1 MGLALFASLGL
12 PGLSGFVGEF
22 LIFNGVFG
30 LVPWSAAVSVI
41 GLLLTAV
48 FLLRLIRK
56 VFHGPLAAGPGEMA
70 RPNDRRTLAVRP
82 GHRPD
87 RHSRLVAAGAPSIH
101 QWRHAPL
108 ARTSPPDPMTPAWT
122 ILSAFAGALLVLLLP
137 ARMAGVVAGHRA
149 GGFARRRGG
158 RRRRL
163 PGAPERSGR
172 GRSGRSTGRGFP
184 VWASASILRPTGLSL
199 TLLLL
204 TGIVAVA
211 GVLFSWNV
219 ERRPRAFF
227 AFFMTII
234 GGVYGVFLSRDAF
247 LLFVCYEIVI
257 LPKYML
263 IAIWGSTNKEYG
275 AMKLTMYS
283 IGSSA
288 LILIGLVV
296 AYAAAGGTSFDHQP
310 SGGAH
315 YSPALQAWAFPV
327 LFLGFAVLAGI
338 WPFHT
343 WAPTGHVAAPTAA
356 SMLLAGVVMKL
367 GAYGALCVAMPLF
380 PQGFEQW
387 KPVIAGLA
395 VIGMVYGALTALAQ
409 KDLKF
414 VIGYSSVSHMGFV
427 LLGLA
432 AGTHWGLRGAVL
444 QMISHGIIAGL
455 LFGIAGRVVYERT
468 HTRDLT
474 ALQGFDLVAH
484 PARGG
489 GRLHAGHR
497 GLDGAAGIQR
507 IRGGNLGGDR
517 ALADVPV
524 AGARGRARHHHHRRV
539 FIAGPAQGVF
549 PGEESRPMPRRP
561 RCRRSPGRKFPPS
574 SLLIAVSLAI
584 GIYPKPWVV
593 LIDEGLRSPLFQSIL
608 SLP

>member
-1 MGLALFASLGL
+1 
-12 PGLSGFVGEF
+12 
-22 LIFNGVFG
+22 
-30 LVPWSAAVSVI
+30 
-41 GLLLTAV
+41 
-48 FLLRLIRK
+48 
-56 VFHGPLAAGPGEMA
+56 
-70 RPNDRRTLAVRP
+70 
-82 GHRPD
+82 
-87 RHSRLVAAGAPSIH
+87 
-101 QWRHAPL
+101 
-108 ARTSPPDPMTPAWT
+108 MTPAWT

-137 ARMAGVVAGHRA
+137 VRMAALSRVIALVASLVGAVAAA
-149 GGFARRRGG
+149 GCCLARLGD
-158 RRRRL
+158 
-163 PGAPERSGR
+163 PAA
-172 GRSGRSTGRGFP
+172 P
-184 VWASASILRPTGLSL
+184 VWDFNRPWIPTLGITFHLAADGLSL

-211 GVLFSWNV
+211 GVLFSWNI

-257 LPKYML
+257 VPKYML

-296 AYAAAGGTSFDHQP
+296 AYAAAGGTSFDIYHLA
-310 SGGAH
+310 GAH
-315 YSPALQAWAFPV
+315 YAPALQAWAFPV

-367 GAYGALCVAMPLF
+367 GAYGALCVAMPIF

-395 VIGMVYGALTALAQ
+395 VIGVVYGALTALAQ

-474 ALQGFDLVAH
+474 ALREFDLWRAL
-484 PARGG
+484 P
-489 GRLHAGHR
+489 
-497 GLDGAAGIQR
+497 GAAVGFT
-507 IRGGNLGGDR
+507 
-517 ALADVPV
+517 LATAASMGLPGFSGFVAEISVAIGLWQTYPWLVPV
-524 AGARGRARHHHHRRV
+524 VALGIVITGAFSLRAMHKA
-539 FIAGPAQGVF
+539 FF
-549 PGEESRPMPRRP
+549 PV
-561 RCRRSPGRKFPPS
+561 RKSLDTAPPVLPPLTWPEIS
-574 SLLIAVSLAI
+574 AISLLIAVSLAI

-593 LIDEGLRSPLFQSIL
+593 LIDEGLRSPLFQTIL
-608 SLP
+608 SQP

>member
-1 MGLALFASLGL
+1 
-12 PGLSGFVGEF
+12 
-22 LIFNGVFG
+22 
-30 LVPWSAAVSVI
+30 
-41 GLLLTAV
+41 
-48 FLLRLIRK
+48 
-56 VFHGPLAAGPGEMA
+56 
-70 RPNDRRTLAVRP
+70 
-82 GHRPD
+82 
-87 RHSRLVAAGAPSIH
+87 
-101 QWRHAPL
+101 
-108 ARTSPPDPMTPAWT
+108 MTPAWT

-137 ARMAGVVAGHRA
+137 ARMARVTALAASLVGAMA
-149 GGFARRRGG
+149 AAISCLT
-158 RRRRL
+158 RL
-163 PGAPERSGR
+163 ANPAD
-172 GRSGRSTGRGFP
+172 P
-184 VWASASILRPTGLSL
+184 VWSFDRPWIPSLGVRFHLGADGLSL

-227 AFFMTII
+227 AFFLTII

-263 IAIWGSTNKEYG
+263 IAIWGSTHKEYG

-283 IGSSA
+283 IGASA

-296 AYAAAGGTSFDHQP
+296 AYAAAGGTSFDL
-310 SGGAH
+310 AH
-315 YSPALQAWAFPV
+315 LAAANYSPALQAWAFPA
-327 LFLGFAVLAGI
+327 LFLGFAVLAGM

-387 KPVIAGLA
+387 RPVIAGLA
-395 VIGMVYGALTALAQ
+395 VIGIVYGALTALSQ

-468 HTRDLT
+468 HTRDLSE
-474 ALQGFDLVAH
+474 LRKFDLWRTL
-484 PARGG
+484 P
-489 GRLHAGHR
+489 
-497 GLDGAAGIQR
+497 GAAVGFTLATAASMGLPGFSGFVAEISVAIGLWQSYPWLVPVIAVGI
-507 IRGGNLGGDR
+507 IITGAFSLR
-517 ALADVPV
+517 ALHKAFFPV
-524 AGARGRARHHHHRRV
+524 RKSDDAAAPALPRLTWPEISA
-539 FIAGPAQGVF
+539 IA
-549 PGEESRPMPRRP
+549 
-561 RCRRSPGRKFPPS
+561 
-574 SLLIAVSLAI
+574 LLIAVSLAI

-593 LIDEGLRSPLFQSIL
+593 LIDDGLRSPLFQSIL
-608 SLP
+608 SKP

>member
-1 MGLALFASLGL
+1 
-12 PGLSGFVGEF
+12 
-22 LIFNGVFG
+22 
-30 LVPWSAAVSVI
+30 
-41 GLLLTAV
+41 
-48 FLLRLIRK
+48 
-56 VFHGPLAAGPGEMA
+56 
-70 RPNDRRTLAVRP
+70 
-82 GHRPD
+82 
-87 RHSRLVAAGAPSIH
+87 
-101 QWRHAPL
+101 
-108 ARTSPPDPMTPAWT
+108 MTPAWT

-137 ARMAGVVAGHRA
+137 ARMAAMSRGIALVASLVGA
-149 GGFARRRGG
+149 VAAAVSCLARLNDPLG
-158 RRRRL
+158 
-163 PGAPERSGR
+163 PIWS
-172 GRSGRSTGRGFP
+172 FD
-184 VWASASILRPTGLSL
+184 RPWIARFGISFHLAADGLSL

-204 TGIVAVA
+204 TGLMALA

-227 AFFMTII
+227 AFFLTII

-247 LLFVCYEIVI
+247 LLFVCYESVI

-288 LILIGLVV
+288 LILLGLVV
-296 AYAAAGGTSFDHQP
+296 AYAASGGTSFDLNHLA
-310 SGGAH
+310 GAH
-315 YSPALQAWAFPV
+315 YSPALQAWAFPI
-327 LFLGFAVLAGI
+327 LFCGFAVLAGM

-395 VIGMVYGALTALAQ
+395 LIGVVYGALTALAQ

-427 LLGLA
+427 LLGMA
-432 AGTHWGLRGAVL
+432 AATHWGLRGAVL

-474 ALQGFDLVAH
+474 ALREFDLWRTL
-484 PARGG
+484 P
-489 GRLHAGHR
+489 
-497 GLDGAAGIQR
+497 GAAVGFT
-507 IRGGNLGGDR
+507 
-517 ALADVPV
+517 LATAASMGLPGFSGFVAEISVAIGLWQSFPWLVPV
-524 AGARGRARHHHHRRV
+524 LALGIVITGAFSLRAMHKAFFPVRKPSDT
-539 FIAGPAQGVF
+539 APPAL
-549 PGEESRPMPRRP
+549 
-561 RCRRSPGRKFPPS
+561 PPLTWPEIS
-574 SLLIAVSLAI
+574 AITLLIAVSLAI

-593 LIDEGLRSPLFQSIL
+593 LIDDGLRSPLFHSIL

>member
-1 MGLALFASLGL
+1 
-12 PGLSGFVGEF
+12 
-22 LIFNGVFG
+22 
-30 LVPWSAAVSVI
+30 
-41 GLLLTAV
+41 
-48 FLLRLIRK
+48 
-56 VFHGPLAAGPGEMA
+56 
-70 RPNDRRTLAVRP
+70 
-82 GHRPD
+82 
-87 RHSRLVAAGAPSIH
+87 
-101 QWRHAPL
+101 
-108 ARTSPPDPMTPAWT
+108 MTPAWT
-122 ILSAFAGALLVLLLP
+122 LSSAFLGALLVLLLP
-137 ARMAGVVAGHRA
+137 VRMAAASRFIALAASLVGAVAAAAACLARLNNPA
-149 GGFARRRGG
+149 GPAWSFTRPW
-158 RRRRL
+158 L
-163 PGAPERSGR
+163 PTFGINFHLA
-172 GRSGRSTGRGFP
+172 
-184 VWASASILRPTGLSL
+184 ADGLAL

-227 AFFMTII
+227 AFFLTII

-296 AYAAAGGTSFDHQP
+296 AYAAAGGTSFDINYLASVHYAP
-310 SGGAH
+310 S
-315 YSPALQAWAFPV
+315 LQLWAFPI

-367 GAYGALCVAMPLF
+367 GAYGALCVALPLF
-380 PQGFEQW
+380 PLGFAAWQ
-387 KPVIAGLA
+387 PVIAGLA
-395 VIGMVYGALTALAQ
+395 VIGVVYGALTALAQ

-427 LLGLA
+427 LLGIA
-432 AGTHWGLRGAVL
+432 AATHWGLRGAVL

-468 HTRDLT
+468 HTRDLN
-474 ALQGFDLVAH
+474 ALQAFDLWRTLPGAAVAFTLATAASMGLPGFSGFVAEISVAIGLWQKFPWLV
-484 PARGG
+484 PAI
-489 GRLHAGHR
+489 
-497 GLDGAAGIQR
+497 AAGIV
-507 IRGGNLGGDR
+507 ITGAFSLR
-517 ALADVPV
+517 ALHKAFFPV
-524 AGARGRARHHHHRRV
+524 
-539 FIAGPAQGVF
+539 
-549 PGEESRPMPRRP
+549 
-561 RCRRSPGRKFPPS
+561 RSASAAAPPPLAPLTWPEIS
-574 SLLIAVSLAI
+574 AISLLIAVSLAL

-593 LIDEGLRSPLFQSIL
+593 LIDDGLRSPLFHTIL
-608 SLP
+608 SQP